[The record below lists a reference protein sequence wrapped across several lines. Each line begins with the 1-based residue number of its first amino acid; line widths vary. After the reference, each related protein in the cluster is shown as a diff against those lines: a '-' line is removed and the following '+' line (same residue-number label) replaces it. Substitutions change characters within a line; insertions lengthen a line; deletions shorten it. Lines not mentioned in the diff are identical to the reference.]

1 MAPAS
6 AAASAHW
13 PATVEQETKLKG
25 VRRAAEYLFPTEA
38 GLILERLIT
47 AARTAMTFDR

>member
-25 VRRAAEYLFPTEA
+25 VRRAAEYLFPTADIDQMLRE
-38 GLILERLIT
+38 IERGYEG
-47 AARTAMTFDR
+47 